1 MDSTEERTLT
11 DAERK
16 EADETLQWLEDNK
29 DTGCGL
35 LMDPEDSEKLSLRRI
50 ELGQYLGEE
59 ETMPDDVFGGTL
71 TFRRWFNADRTPA
84 I

>member
-35 LMDPEDSEKLSLRRI
+35 LMDPEDSEKLALRRI
-50 ELGQYLGEE
+50 ELGQYLGPE
-59 ETMPDDVFGGTL
+59 ETEETAWGGTL
-71 TFRRWFNADRTPA
+71 TFRRWFNADGTPA